1 MQVAVPAVIQFIGL
15 KKKERIISL
24 LDQILVLHTRVGSL
38 SGLAVCVKQVFKEV
52 LNCEKI
58 NMFTADKKSQV
69 RFV

>member
-52 LNCEKI
+52 LNC
-58 NMFTADKKSQV
+58 
-69 RFV
+69 